1 MNKIVKVGLAAVAVA
16 LVGAGCISAS
26 LATADSTSEK
36 WEKFKSIQT
45 VPYVPMGFPVIDG
58 IGKEVSIQSD
68 IFVKEVVQP
77 MIEADKEGYTGM
89 VAQFQEDVAAAKK
102 DGKTENDVLQAWV
115 ERYGAENVQKLGLA
129 FKFVRQQQRGK
140 NVMLAI
146 ALKRLPAYVEL
157 AKRMPQAVDEIKAG
171 VKDPFKA
178 AKLVGA
184 ASQIGQRIDALIW
197 SANFM
202 KTLSDDQAA
211 ETEALQGYVDSFQ
224 SKVN

>member
-1 MNKIVKVGLAAVAVA
+1 MNKLMKVGLAAVSAVI
-16 LVGAGCISAS
+16 VGTGCVSKS

-36 WEKFKSIQT
+36 WEKFKSIKT
-45 VPYVPMGFPVIDG
+45 VPYQPMGFPVIDG
-58 IGKEVSIQSD
+58 IGKEVCLQSD

-115 ERYGAENVQKLGLA
+115 DRYGADNVKKLGLA

-140 NVMLAI
+140 NAMLAI
-146 ALKRLPAYVEL
+146 AIKRLPAYVAL
-157 AKRMPQAVDEIKAG
+157 AQRMPQAVNEVKAG
-171 VKDPFKA
+171 AKDPFKA
-178 AKLVGA
+178 AKLLA
-184 ASQIGQRIDALIW
+184 AVSQVAQRVDALVW

-202 KTLSDDQAA
+202 KTLSEDQAA